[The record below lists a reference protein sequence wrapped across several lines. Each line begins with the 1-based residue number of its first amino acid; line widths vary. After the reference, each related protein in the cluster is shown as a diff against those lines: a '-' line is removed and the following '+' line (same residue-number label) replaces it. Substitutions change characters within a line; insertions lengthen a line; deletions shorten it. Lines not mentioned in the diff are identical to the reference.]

1 MKSRALWTVGV
12 LNAALPFVAWTCAR
26 AADVKITPGIAVSET
41 YTDNVNL
48 TTGNGDR
55 NSDYIT
61 IVSPTLQVR
70 GIGARASF
78 NLNYA
83 PQYDYHQVATDRNG
97 IQQNLL
103 GSGHAELWQRV
114 FFLDSQASI
123 SQAIAN
129 STGPISNS
137 PAGQEVNRTEVKAF
151 NISPYF
157 RHHFGTWANTEARIT
172 DSVVSQGSGSQSAGT
187 ANLQGQNTNTLTESF
202 HFGSGR
208 RFTTLLWALDLA
220 SSKTTYDTG
229 LGDKS
234 KDTVD
239 TNYTYII
246 NRQFSLLGGVG
257 YEDVKDPTVLQPPK
271 GITWNAGGTW
281 SPSPLTSVRATT
293 GERDGGNATNVQAI
307 HRFSSRTEITANYS
321 DSLQTS
327 QGLISQSLNFLTVDA
342 NGVLIDSRTGLP
354 FVPGSTQF
362 GLQNNTFRQKAL
374 RVRLIGSRRRNT
386 FSGGINWENRKTE
399 ATGIT
404 DTVAGGDIQFTRQL
418 SRISTGT
425 VALSYGRHDYGT
437 ADGRKDDEI
446 SGALSYAYRLVKD
459 ADARLTYNLT
469 WRKSN
474 VSSQDLTEN
483 SVTLALV
490 KRF

>member
-1 MKSRALWTVGV
+1 MGV
-12 LNAALPFVAWTCAR
+12 LNAALLFVGCICAH

-48 TTGNGDR
+48 TTGDRDR

-70 GIGARASF
+70 GVGARANF

-83 PQYDYHQVATDRNG
+83 PQYDYHQVATDQNG
-97 IQQNLL
+97 IRQNLL
-103 GSGHAELWQRV
+103 GSGHAELWRRV

-123 SQAIAN
+123 GQTVAN

-137 PAGQEVNRTEVKAF
+137 PAGQEVNRTEVRAF

-172 DSVVSQGSGSQSAGT
+172 DSVVSQDSGSQSAGT
-187 ANLQGQNTNTLTESF
+187 SGLQRQNTNTLNESF
-202 HFGSGR
+202 HVGSGR
-208 RFTTLLWALDLA
+208 RFTTLLWSLDLV
-220 SSKTTYDTG
+220 SSKTTFDTG
-229 LGDKS
+229 LDKS

-239 TNYTYII
+239 TNYTYVFS
-246 NRQFSLLGGVG
+246 RQFSLLAGVG
-257 YEDVKDPTVLQPPK
+257 YEDIKDPTLPQPPK
-271 GITWNAGGTW
+271 GVTWNAGGAW
-281 SPSPLTSVRATT
+281 SPSLLTYIRATT
-293 GERDGGNATNVQAI
+293 GERDGGNATTVDAR
-307 HRFSSRTEITANYS
+307 HRFSRRTEVTANYS

-327 QGLISQSLNFLTVDA
+327 QSLISQSLNFLTV
-342 NGVLIDSRTGLP
+342 NSSGVLVDSRTGLP

-362 GLQNNTFRQKAL
+362 GLQNETFRQKAL
-374 RVRLIGSRRRNT
+374 QIRLVGSRRRNT
-386 FSGGINWENRKTE
+386 FSGGLDWESRKTE
-399 ATGIT
+399 ATGVT
-404 DTVAGGDIQFTRQL
+404 DTVAGGDFQFTRQL

-425 VALSYGRHDYGT
+425 VALSYHRHNYGT
-437 ADGRKDDEI
+437 SEGRKDDEI
-446 SGALSYAYRLVKD
+446 SGVLSYAYRLVKD

-474 VSSQDLTEN
+474 ISSDDLTEN